1 MDRTFNAVYL
11 KVPEGYVGFIE
22 ELPGVSTQGATLE
35 EARSNL
41 NDAVETVLE
50 ANHALTLIGT
60 DGDEVIRE
68 PISVSTRE

>member
-11 KVPEGYVGFIE
+11 KVPEGYVGFVE
-22 ELPGVSTQGATLE
+22 ELPGANAQGATLE
-35 EARSNL
+35 EVRRNL

-50 ANHALTLIGT
+50 ANYALTLIGT

>member
-11 KVPEGYVGFIE
+11 KVPEGYVGFVE

-35 EARSNL
+35 ETRSNL
-41 NDAVETVLE
+41 HDAVETVLE

-60 DGDEVIRE
+60 DSDEVIRE
-68 PISVSTRE
+68 PLFVSTRE